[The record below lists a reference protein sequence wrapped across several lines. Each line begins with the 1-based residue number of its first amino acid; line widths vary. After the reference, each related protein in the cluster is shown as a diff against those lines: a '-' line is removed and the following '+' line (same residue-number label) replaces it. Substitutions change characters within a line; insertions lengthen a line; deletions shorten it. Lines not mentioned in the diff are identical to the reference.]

1 MAKPKVDCLVFNG
14 HSRCTVTV
22 PGHTMHKWEA
32 PVLVDHAGEAESQR
46 DESHNLDW
54 HSRPELWLMDAQVHA
69 TLALGEQVAEHDDGR
84 TAAEAKIIVSLQ
96 DLTAQFKRVADA
108 MELELTRPWPPH
120 WAITVSQPVS
130 EPPRCSKCGAA
141 FYGVHTC

>member
-1 MAKPKVDCLVFNG
+1 MSEPKVD
-14 HSRCTVTV
+14 HAE
-22 PGHTMHKWEA
+22 EA
-32 PVLVDHAGEAESQR
+32 VGLLGCSAEG
-46 DESHNLDW
+46 NPT
-54 HSRPELWLMDAQVHA
+54 PENHWMARAQVHA